1 MILLFLI
8 TFAARMENN
17 NSKIITRK
25 PRLTIRITQGGM
37 SFSAADPDTE
47 NQIVYE
53 NYVVKSGIS
62 QAANLRE
69 AFRNNDLLASG
80 WTRALMMVDTPV
92 VMIPVEMF
100 SEDLKDTYYHHAI
113 TGHESDLVMHT
124 VIPSL
129 NAVALYSF
137 NKDLKTVADDHFD
150 DVKFTHV
157 CVPVWNHLHRRSFTG
172 NRQKLFGYFHDKQ
185 LDICAFQQNRMKFQN
200 SYAASHALDAV
211 YFLLYVWKQL
221 GLDQR
226 RDELHLMG
234 TLPDREKMTGELK
247 KYLKNVFVNNP
258 AGEYNRAPITQIKG
272 IPYDLITHYL
282 K

>member
-1 MILLFLI
+1 
-8 TFAARMENN
+8 MENN
-17 NSKIITRK
+17 NCKIITRK

-221 GLDQR
+221 GLQAEHDEIHLVGDIPEQEWLMEELQR
-226 RDELHLMG
+226 YIKRVY
-234 TLPDREKMTGELK
+234 TI
-247 KYLKNVFVNNP
+247 NP
-258 AGEYNRAPITQIKG
+258 AGDFNRSSVTQIEG
-272 IPYDLITHYL
+272 MPYDLMTL
-282 K
+282 FVKGR

>member
-1 MILLFLI
+1 
-8 TFAARMENN
+8 MENN
-17 NSKIITRK
+17 NSKIIIRK

-37 SFSAADPDTE
+37 SFSAVDPDTE

-272 IPYDLITHYL
+272 IPYDLVTHYL